1 MEQKTYLSID
11 IGSQRTRAWLFQ
23 QREGYYWLA
32 GSATA
37 QTTATAGQ
45 DVRAGVR
52 HALLQLQRTSGIQLL
67 DTDQHLIQGAQGIT
81 GTGITVSAGHP
92 LRTVLIGVSS
102 DLSLASLRRLVDLFY
117 TDVVLE
123 LDLQDELNATA
134 QLEKLIQSDADLYVI
149 AGGTDGGSYQP
160 VRAAL
165 ENMRIVYQSSPRII
179 RPQIVYAGNSDLA
192 EEARSEL
199 DAGPDFH
206 LAGNIYPRLGVEAL
220 AAAWSAMLEA
230 FAALRRQQLRGLEEL
245 EQECKATVL
254 PTAFAMSRIVRLID
268 HIHPNGKGTLALD
281 VGSSSTTVLAAHG
294 DEFIGSINRP
304 EISSRTGEE
313 TCRWSSLPIDVETA
327 SIYMLNKRLH
337 PAFLPDTL
345 EDLAIEHAWTRV
357 RLHAALQ
364 HTYAI
369 FPNFEYHPERGLLA
383 PFEPILLSGES
394 LIRVPAAQQS
404 LLIALDGLRPHGITT
419 FTVDEQQL
427 MAALGAL
434 AELEPLLA
442 VQLIDAGVFV
452 NLGTVITAESVERAS
467 TSLLTL
473 EVDREEA
480 GREKLEVPKGT
491 LKRIETPQNQRTRIY
506 LSPSELTD
514 VGMGYV
520 GLGGWVTVPSSK
532 VGVVID
538 GRGRP
543 LELPQDAEKRSQ
555 TIYNWLWELGG

>member
-23 QREGYYWLA
+23 QREGYYQLA

-37 QTTATAGQ
+37 QTTASAGQ

-52 HALLQLQRTSGIQLL
+52 HALLQLQQTSDFQLL
-67 DTDQHLIQGAQGIT
+67 DANQRLVRGEQGIA
-81 GTGITVSAGHP
+81 GTGLSLSAGNP
-92 LRTVLIGVSS
+92 LRTALIGVST

-117 TDVVLE
+117 TEVVLE
-123 LDLQDELNATA
+123 LDLQDEPNATA
-134 QLEKLIQSDADLYVI
+134 QLEKLIQSNADLFVI
-149 AGGTDGGSYQP
+149 AGGTDGGSFRP

-165 ENMRIVYQSSPRII
+165 ENMRIVYQSSPRVI
-179 RPQIVYAGNSDLA
+179 RPQIVYAGNRDLA
-192 EEARSEL
+192 EMARAEL
-199 DAGPDFH
+199 EAGPDFH
-206 LAGNIYPRLGVEAL
+206 LAGNIHPSLRIEAL
-220 AAAWSAMLEA
+220 PAAWLAMLEA
-230 FAALRRQQLRGLEEL
+230 FAALRRQQIRGLEEL
-245 EQECKATVL
+245 EQECNTTVL

-268 HIHPNGKGTLALD
+268 RIHSNGKGTLVLD

-304 EISSRTGEE
+304 EISSHTGEE

-357 RLHAALQ
+357 RLQAALQ
-364 HTYAI
+364 HTHAI
-369 FPNFEYHPERGLLA
+369 FPNFNYHPEQGLFA
-383 PFEPILLSGES
+383 PYEPILLSGES
-394 LIRVPAAQQS
+394 LIRVPAAQQT

-419 FTVDEQQL
+419 FTLDAQQL
-427 MAALGAL
+427 MTALGAL
-434 AELEPLLA
+434 AELEPLIA
-442 VQLIDAGVFV
+442 IQMIDAGVFD
-452 NLGTVITAESVERAS
+452 NLGTVITAQSAERADK
-467 TSLLTL
+467 TLLTL

-480 GREKLEVPKGT
+480 GREKLEVRKGT
-491 LKRIETPQNQRTRIY
+491 LKRIEAPHNQRTRVY

-514 VGMGYV
+514 VGMGYI
-520 GLGGWVTVPSSK
+520 GLGGWVNVPGSK

-543 LELPQDAEKRSQ
+543 LELPQDPEVRSQ